1 MSFDLLNPWM
11 LAGLAGVALPVI
23 AHLLSK
29 KKYDIVSWGAMQFLE
44 LGQETRR
51 RVWLEDLWLLLLRM
65 ALIAWIAIAL
75 ARPWVSAKWL
85 GDIGP
90 QPNRDLVLIVDG
102 SYSMAWESTSVTPQ
116 QAAVRWAEKFLSDVR
131 AGDTVA
137 VIEAREQVRPLIEPA
152 TRDMNRVREVL
163 KALSPPTSSGNLP
176 EALAYAVKLLSHGTH
191 LRREIILLTDGQ
203 AQGWF
208 PDDANLWLRLDD
220 LANGC
225 GCGPADE
232 ADQDA
237 GHRQQ
242 YARLLLVR

>member
-11 LAGLAGVALPVI
+11 LAGLAGVAVPVI
-23 AHLLSK
+23 AQLLSK

-152 TRDMNRVREVL
+152 TRDMN
-163 KALSPPTSSGNLP
+163 
-176 EALAYAVKLLSHGTH
+176 
-191 LRREIILLTDGQ
+191 
-203 AQGWF
+203 
-208 PDDANLWLRLDD
+208 
-220 LANGC
+220 
-225 GCGPADE
+225 
-232 ADQDA
+232 
-237 GHRQQ
+237 
-242 YARLLLVR
+242 